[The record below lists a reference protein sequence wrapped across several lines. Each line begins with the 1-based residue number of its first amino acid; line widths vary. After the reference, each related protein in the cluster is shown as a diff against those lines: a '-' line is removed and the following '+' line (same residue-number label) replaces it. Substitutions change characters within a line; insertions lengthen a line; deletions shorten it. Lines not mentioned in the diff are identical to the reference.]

1 MRKLLLLS
9 GLVETHSDVK
19 RLTLILLVS
28 LLSLGAGAATTTKD
42 VQRNMVNYTLV
53 TVTEGSGS
61 GDSDPLL
68 VDTADVIHSFHKLNT
83 RAKIHL
89 TKCQTLCEY
98 DHFNDLVLQIQSL
111 SPSSQ
116 NGVLVSASPV

>member
-68 VDTADVIHSFHKLNT
+68 VDTADVIHSFH
-83 RAKIHL
+83 
-89 TKCQTLCEY
+89 
-98 DHFNDLVLQIQSL
+98 
-111 SPSSQ
+111 
-116 NGVLVSASPV
+116 